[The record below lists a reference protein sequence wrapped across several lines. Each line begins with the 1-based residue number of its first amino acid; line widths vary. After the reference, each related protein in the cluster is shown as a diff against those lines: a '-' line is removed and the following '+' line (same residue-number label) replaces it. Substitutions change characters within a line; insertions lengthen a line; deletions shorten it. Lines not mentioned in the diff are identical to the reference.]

1 MAAGRVLGTAYLLE
15 RQLGRGASGQVWAGR
30 DRNGHPWAFK
40 VLHPELA
47 SDPAVVDRFIQE
59 RRVLA
64 SIRHD
69 NVVGVHD
76 LVIEGDTV
84 AIVMDLVRGHDLRQV
99 LRDRQPLP
107 PWQVAA
113 WGADI
118 SAALHAAHQQGVI
131 HRDVKPENVLLD
143 SDNNRAHLS
152 DFGIAKLV
160 SGATRSTMMMGT
172 PQYMAPE
179 IAEDKSP
186 TPATD
191 LYSLGIVLYEL
202 CCGVAPFAGRGSAMA
217 TLRAHA
223 QEMPGR
229 PDGLPDAM
237 WNLIRDLTQ
246 KSPSDR
252 PQTALEVT
260 QSLTGAQPTLVGI
273 PAAPWREQP
282 PPTTLLSASPPPP
295 APPHG
300 NDPTIRV
307 QRQQAAVVVPP
318 PAPALPDRKK
328 GLLVAAGVAAIG
340 LVAAVSWIA
349 THRDTANASPSDPT
363 TTVQPAKATAAAG
376 AAKTTTAPST
386 AAPNALPSQ
395 APAGPGAIQV
405 NPPAAGPPAAPVAPA
420 PIAPARPTADRPSA
434 APQPVVPPQAAAPA
448 PAPAPAP
455 AAPAPAPESQMV
467 NQLVSV
473 SAGRPWTS
481 SGVTLA
487 AGDQVRIS
495 ANGRV
500 KIGESDPWKGPDG
513 NALDGSGRDTCSAGA
528 GFAAPGLRCW
538 SLVGRVGSGSPFTV
552 WNGTSFTARTGG
564 TLWLGVND
572 DYFGD
577 NSGAWSAGVSVCR
590 GSC

>member
-1 MAAGRVLGTAYLLE
+1 MAAERVLGTAYLLE

-40 VLHPELA
+40 LLHPELA
-47 SDPAVVDRFIQE
+47 CDPAVVDRFIQE

-143 SDNNRAHLS
+143 TDNNRAHLS

-179 IAEDKSP
+179 IAENRPP
-186 TPATD
+186 TAATD

-217 TLRAHA
+217 TLRAHE
-223 QEMPGR
+223 QEAPGR

-237 WNLIRDLTQ
+237 WGLIRDLTQ

-252 PQTALEVT
+252 PQSALEVT
-260 QSLTGAQPTLVGI
+260 QSLTGAKPAFVGI

-282 PPTTLLSASPPPP
+282 PPTTPVLSASSPPP
-295 APPHG
+295 G
-300 NDPTIRV
+300 GDDPTIRV
-307 QRQQAAVVVPP
+307 QREQPRP
-318 PAPALPDRKK
+318 FSPAPLPPSPHRDRPK
-328 GLLVAAGVAAIG
+328 GLLVAAAVTALA
-340 LVAAVSWIA
+340 LVVGVSWIA
-349 THRDTANASPSDPT
+349 THRDTANANPT
-363 TTVQPAKATAAAG
+363 DQASTAQPAKTTAAAST
-376 AAKTTTAPST
+376 AKTSAAPTAAAPSALPST
-386 AAPNALPSQ
+386 ASTG
-395 APAGPGAIQV
+395 AGTIQV
-405 NPPAAGPPAAPVAPA
+405 NPPAAGLPAPPVAPAPVAPA
-420 PIAPARPTADRPSA
+420 RPTTGRSTA
-434 APQPVVPPQAAAPA
+434 APVPVAPPQAAA

-455 AAPAPAPESQMV
+455 AAPAPAPEPQIV

-481 SGVTLA
+481 SGVTVA

-513 NALDGSGRDTCSAGA
+513 NPLDGTGRDTCNAGA

-552 WNGTSFTARTGG
+552 WTGTSFTARSGG

-577 NSGAWSAGVSVCR
+577 NSGAWSAGVTVCR